1 LELESAKKI
10 ISFIFG
16 GGIMGFLKKI
26 FIIVL
31 VLLTLN
37 LYLPKIH
44 FAQELKLYSESVI
57 AKSPEIRSALAP
69 EIRSTPEEEIPVRK
83 VTKKK
88 SRWIW
93 WVLGLA
99 VVGGGVAAVAGGG
112 DEDNGSSSTG
122 SGTITW

>member
-1 LELESAKKI
+1 
-10 ISFIFG
+10 
-16 GGIMGFLKKI
+16 MGFLKKI

-57 AKSPEIRSALAP
+57 AKSPEIRSAFAP

-93 WVLGLA
+93 RLIGLA
-99 VVGGGVAAVAGGG
+99 IAGGG
-112 DEDNGSSSTG
+112 AYYLLQEEEEEDTG
-122 SGTITW
+122 SYTGTW